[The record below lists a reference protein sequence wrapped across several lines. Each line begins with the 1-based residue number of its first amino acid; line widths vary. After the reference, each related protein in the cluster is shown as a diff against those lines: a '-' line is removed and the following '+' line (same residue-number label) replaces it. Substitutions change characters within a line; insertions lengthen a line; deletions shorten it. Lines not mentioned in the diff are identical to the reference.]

1 VTRVESIAAA
11 AVDRPDALRAAG
23 GSDAGVQRE
32 VNEDRFYCDA
42 ARGIFIVIDGVGG
55 QAAGGRA
62 ADVANDVLRER
73 LTQQSGSVTER
84 LRDAITAANNDIHRL
99 AATRAEW
106 DGMAC
111 VLTAAIVGN
120 GTVTFGHVG
129 DTRLYKLRADQIEK
143 LTRDHSPVG
152 EREDANEISERQA
165 MRHPRRNEVYRD
177 VGSEFHDR
185 RDRDFVDLG
194 EVAFEPDAAL
204 LLCSDGLTD
213 LLDSVTLARTVSQ
226 WAGDPES
233 VVRELIAAANA
244 AGGKDNVTAV
254 YVEGEKFAASG
265 YGGAQIQSRSVTAV
279 SNRIDRGSMGHRS
292 KRDRS
297 NGLSAV
303 RFLTVALLVSLAAV
317 VALGAFGW
325 TFDDVR
331 TVVAGWTGQSA
342 RRAAIVPPG
351 ASIAEAIKNAVA
363 GSEIVV
369 EPGEYRE
376 QITLTSGVRLVSRVP
391 RGATIRLPAAVP
403 DAAATPA
410 VVARNVSGAAL
421 VGFNISG
428 DSATPL
434 PIGVLVQNSTIS
446 LIDVEITGATRAAV
460 EFADGG
466 ASALIASDIRDNR
479 GSALVIR
486 AGAAPRISHN
496 TFARNGWPDSKVAVV
511 SVHQAGPAF
520 DANVFAGMNESSF
533 SGLNVGAMET
543 LKRDNWFVTAL
554 PARSPAAR

>member
-1 VTRVESIAAA
+1 MAAA
-11 AVDRPDALRAAG
+11 AIDGPDALRAAG

-32 VNEDRFYCDA
+32 VNEDRYHCDA

-73 LTQQSGSVTER
+73 LTQQSGSVADR

-111 VLTAAIVGN
+111 VLTAAIVRN
-120 GTVTFGHVG
+120 GTITFGHVG
-129 DTRLYKLRADQIEK
+129 DTRLYKLRADHIEK

-185 RDRDFVDLG
+185 RDRDFVDVG
-194 EVAFEPDAAL
+194 EVPFEPDAAL

-213 LLDSVTLARTVSQ
+213 LVDSVTIARTVSQ
-226 WAGDPES
+226 WAGDPDS
-233 VVRELIAAANA
+233 VVRELIAAANV

-254 YVEGEKFAASG
+254 YVEGEKFAVSG
-265 YGGAQIQSRSVTAV
+265 YGRTQIQSRSAAV
-279 SNRIDRGSMGHRS
+279 VAHGIERGSMGHRS
-292 KRDRS
+292 KGHRRVWLLTIA
-297 NGLSAV
+297 LS
-303 RFLTVALLVSLAAV
+303 VSLAAV
-317 VALGAFGW
+317 AALGAFGW
-325 TFDDVR
+325 TFEDVR
-331 TVVAGWTGQSA
+331 KIAADWTGQSA
-342 RRAAIVPPG
+342 GRVATVSAG
-351 ASIAEAIKNAVA
+351 ASIAEAIKNAA
-363 GSEIVV
+363 PGSEILV

-376 QITLTSGVRLVSRVP
+376 QITLTSGIRLVSRVP

-410 VVARNVSGAAL
+410 VVARNVAGAAL

-434 PIGVLVQNSTIS
+434 PIGILVQNSTIS
-446 LIDVEITGATRAAV
+446 VIDVEITGATRAAV

-466 ASALIASDIRDNR
+466 TSALIASDIRDNR

-486 AGAAPRISHN
+486 AGAAPRISHSI
-496 TFARNGWPDSKVAVV
+496 FARNSWPESKVAAVA
-511 SVHQAGPAF
+511 VHEAAPVF
-520 DANVFAGMNESSF
+520 EANVFAGMNENSF
-533 SGLNVGAMET
+533 TGLNSGAMEIV
-543 LKRDNWFVTAL
+543 KRDNWFVATS
-554 PARSPAAR
+554 PARPSPAR

>member
-1 VTRVESIAAA
+1 MTRVGSIAAA
-11 AVDRPDALRAAG
+11 AVAGLDALRAAG

-32 VNEDRFYCDA
+32 VNEDRYHCDA

-73 LTQQSGSVTER
+73 LAQQSGSVADR

-99 AATRAEW
+99 AGTRAEW

-111 VLTAAIVGN
+111 VLTAAIVRH

-185 RDRDFVDLG
+185 RDRDFVDVG
-194 EVAFEPDAAL
+194 EVPFEPDAAV

-213 LLDSVTLARTVSQ
+213 LLDSVTIARTVSQ

-265 YGGAQIQSRSVTAV
+265 YGRNQIQSRSVADL
-279 SNRIDRGSMGHRS
+279 SNGAGTERPSTGHRM
-292 KRDRS
+292 
-297 NGLSAV
+297 V
-303 RFLTVALLVSLAAV
+303 RLLTIAFLVSLAAV

-325 TFDDVR
+325 TFADVR
-331 TVVAGWTGQSA
+331 TGVANWTGLSPRGTVTVA
-342 RRAAIVPPG
+342 PG
-351 ASIAEAIKNAVA
+351 GSIAEAIQNAA
-363 GSEIVV
+363 PGSEIVV

-376 QITLTSGVRLVSRVP
+376 QITLTSGIRLVSRVP

-410 VVARNVSGAAL
+410 VVARNVTGASL

-428 DSATPL
+428 DAKTPL
-434 PIGVLVQNSTIS
+434 PIGILVEDSTIS
-446 LIDVEITGATRAAV
+446 LIDVDITGATRAAV
-460 EFADGG
+460 EFAGG
-466 ASALIASDIRDNR
+466 GTSALIASDIRDNR
-479 GSALVIR
+479 GSALVVR
-486 AGAAPRISHN
+486 AGAAPRIAHN
-496 TFARNGWPDSKVAVV
+496 TFARNSAPENPLAAV
-511 SVHQAGPAF
+511 SVHEAAPVFEG
-520 DANVFAGMNESSF
+520 NVFAGMNESSF
-533 SGLNVGAMET
+533 AGLNIDAMET
-543 LKRDNWFVTAL
+543 VRRDNWFVAAL
-554 PARSPAAR
+554 PARSSSAR

>member
-1 VTRVESIAAA
+1 MTRVESIAAA

-194 EVAFEPDAAL
+194 EVAVALEVGLVPLEVVQRGPDRLAGRLVGADDVHGVADRLHAL
-204 LLCSDGLTD
+204 LEHEDLVFLGELAGQHQD
-213 LLDSVTLARTVSQ
+213 LLAAHRRSFLVL
-226 WAGDPES
+226 GD
-233 VVRELIAAANA
+233 A
-244 AGGKDNVTAV
+244 
-254 YVEGEKFAASG
+254 YAAS
-265 YGGAQIQSRSVTAV
+265 Q
-279 SNRIDRGSMGHRS
+279 
-292 KRDRS
+292 
-297 NGLSAV
+297 
-303 RFLTVALLVSLAAV
+303 
-317 VALGAFGW
+317 
-325 TFDDVR
+325 
-331 TVVAGWTGQSA
+331 
-342 RRAAIVPPG
+342 
-351 ASIAEAIKNAVA
+351 
-363 GSEIVV
+363 
-369 EPGEYRE
+369 
-376 QITLTSGVRLVSRVP
+376 
-391 RGATIRLPAAVP
+391 
-403 DAAATPA
+403 
-410 VVARNVSGAAL
+410 
-421 VGFNISG
+421 
-428 DSATPL
+428 PL
-434 PIGVLVQNSTIS
+434 
-446 LIDVEITGATRAAV
+446 RMC
-460 EFADGG
+460 
-466 ASALIASDIRDNR
+466 R
-479 GSALVIR
+479 
-486 AGAAPRISHN
+486 
-496 TFARNGWPDSKVAVV
+496 
-511 SVHQAGPAF
+511 
-520 DANVFAGMNESSF
+520 
-533 SGLNVGAMET
+533 
-543 LKRDNWFVTAL
+543 
-554 PARSPAAR
+554 